1 MNASRSRR
9 GSYSPCMIVLHACI
23 WCRAYLLV
31 TAMLST
37 SLCIARPLG
46 LDRMQ
51 DGGIETIHEAL
62 FIPKRKKRAL
72 AGANAGQTSAASA
85 SAQGESTVTAVS
97 FAQVVSDGN
106 GNQAVIG
113 KAEAS
118 AQGGIS
124 SQVTSSTS
132 GYASLGQD
140 TDESSSYVVNAA
152 SGVAAQQS
160 QEGSGN
166 AEAQASGTSSVP
178 ATERPSAS
186 ATHKA
191 EATGT
196 LSASQGENTVIISQ
210 NKPMSL

>member
-1 MNASRSRR
+1 
-9 GSYSPCMIVLHACI
+9 
-23 WCRAYLLV
+23 V
-31 TAMLST
+31 TAMLSR

-51 DGGIETIHEAL
+51 DSGIETIHETL
-62 FIPKRKKRAL
+62 FIPKRKKRVL
-72 AGANAGQTSAASA
+72 SGADAGQTSSASA
-85 SAQGESTVTAVS
+85 SAQGASTVFASS

-118 AQGGIS
+118 AQGGTS
-124 SQVTSSTS
+124 SQVTASTS
-132 GYASLGQD
+132 GYASLEQN
-140 TDESSSYVVNAA
+140 TDGSSPYVVNAA

-160 QEGSGN
+160 KEGNGN

-178 ATERPSAS
+178 ATEKPNAS

-210 NKPMSL
+210 NKPMS